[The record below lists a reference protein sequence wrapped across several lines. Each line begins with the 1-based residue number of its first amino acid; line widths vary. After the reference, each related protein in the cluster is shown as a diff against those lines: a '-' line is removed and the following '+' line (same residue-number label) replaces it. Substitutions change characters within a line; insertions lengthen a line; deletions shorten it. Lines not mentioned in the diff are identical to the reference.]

1 MLLTHANVVAVVAGV
16 EHYFSGKFGP
26 GDSAVPKEPKPIV
39 CSRKCLQEAKGRVL
53 LVPALEDV
61 YLAYLPLAHIFEM
74 AAQAIE
80 MLSWAWQLIC
90 LSE

>member
-1 MLLTHANVVAVVAGV
+1 MESLVQGTVPFPKSPNQLYAVANAC
-16 EHYFSGKFGP
+16 KRQ
-26 GDSAVPKEPKPIV
+26 KEGS
-39 CSRKCLQEAKGRVL
+39 CWS
-53 LVPALEDV
+53 PALEDV